1 MQEKWKHIANAMR
14 KMIFA
19 EVAKT
24 SVARPV
30 PRGEKFDLSFL
41 FSYVAHHCHNA
52 PFGVH
57 SFDLRVR
64 VFDTDGRG
72 DCARPDVCYVRRHCR
87 AF

>member
-24 SVARPV
+24 NVARPV
-30 PRGEKFDLSFL
+30 PRGEKFDLAFL

-57 SFDLRVR
+57 SFDLRAHM
-64 VFDTDGRG
+64 FDATGRG
-72 DCARPDVCYVRRHCR
+72 HCSRPDVWHVR
-87 AF
+87 